1 MPYEHIVYDVK
12 EQILTLTL
20 NRPERLN
27 AWTLQMKDELIHAV
41 ERANQDDDIR
51 VIVVTGAGKH
61 FCAGMELVRPEG
73 NIFGYDIPQGDT
85 LNIEEIRDSGGEF
98 ALALYN
104 SNKPDRKS
112 TRLNSSHVAISY
124 AVFC

>member
-73 NIFGYDIPQGDT
+73 NLFGYDIPQGDT
-85 LNIEEIRDSGGEF
+85 LHIEELRDSRAEF
-98 ALALYN
+98 APPL
-104 SNKPDRKS
+104 STSHKP
-112 TRLNSSHVAISY
+112 TTPPTN
-124 AVFC
+124 